1 MEGLFN
7 YGKVTI
13 STTEYRELIEK
24 SQKYDMLFNVV
35 YNQFKDTWDDLWG
48 TLKSID
54 WERIEKL
61 KIEENNK
68 EEQNEK

>member
-13 STTEYRELIEK
+13 STAEYRELIEK

-35 YNQFKDTWDDLWG
+35 YNRFKDTWDDLWD

-68 EEQNEK
+68 EKQN

>member
-35 YNQFKDTWDDLWG
+35 YNRFKDTWDDLWD

-68 EEQNEK
+68 EKQNEK